1 MKILIGRISALIA
14 ALALLI
20 TGLNVVSAA
29 YALPAAI
36 TDDGFNA
43 SGWTVIDNGYTTGLE
58 PTAGNPDSTFT
69 FSKNE
74 MLEHSFGESGADFQD
89 STIKFDIYFNDST
102 DYLGLWWGKGNSGGD
117 GIANALYMGPAG
129 NTDSANGGLA
139 GRFGLT
145 KDLAGP
151 CMYYCGGSD
160 AGSTFAW
167 EDTRWYTVELKIGAT
182 STSYFV
188 DGQLIQTMDMALPS
202 SNTITF
208 GGDDRNG
215 WPFFNG
221 VYVDNI
227 SVKPQTQM
235 TAQLNFDSAG
245 GSTVDAQTFTVGK
258 PITTAP
264 TPTRP
269 GYNFTGWKISG
280 SESFVTFPY
289 LPVLSKGMD
298 ESVIS
303 AGLTDVGDYL
313 NVGDWD
319 ANIWYGPDRSD
330 NTLRDVVK
338 YSDGL
343 LYAAIRENLN
353 TLVGDPLLP
362 DGYYLVP
369 LDTETTLTATWVP
382 QSHQV
387 SYSLEGGSS
396 ALPPSFEVG
405 TDQTFS
411 VASTPTKRGYKFL
424 GWSDGSSVY
433 AAGATYPKTGAITS
447 DVELTATWTAINT
460 GGAKYQ
466 IPGFSAG
473 TSKLTKPMMYK
484 LNAIAKRLT
493 GTKQITCVGY
503 TAGPTVLE
511 IDKYI
516 ALNRANIVCNY
527 LAKKNSKLANFKVK
541 IVNTKI
547 VSAGQRK
554 TEITFGK

>member
-1 MKILIGRISALIA
+1 MTTFPSFRTIA
-14 ALALLI
+14 MALAVTSMSL
-20 TGLNVVSAA
+20 TGLTAA
-29 YALPAAI
+29 NASIANI
-36 TDDGFNA
+36 IDDGSN
-43 SGWTVIDNGYTTGLE
+43 STGWTIVDNGFSSGLDA
-58 PTAGNPDSTFT
+58 TAGNPDSTFT

-74 MLEHSFGESGADFQD
+74 MLEHSFGSTGSDFD
-89 STIKFDIYFNDST
+89 GVTIKFDIYFNDST
-102 DYLGLWWGKGNSGGD
+102 DYLGLWWGKGNSSGD

-129 NTDSANGGLA
+129 NPYSANGALA
-139 GRFGLT
+139 GRIGLT

-151 CMYYCGGSD
+151 CMYYCGGYD
-160 AGSTFAW
+160 AASTFAW

-182 STSYFV
+182 STSYYV

-215 WPFFNG
+215 WPFYNG

-245 GSTVDAQTFTVGK
+245 GSPVDTQTFTVGK

-264 TPTRP
+264 TNPTRP
-269 GYNFTGWKISG
+269 GYDFNGWKISG
-280 SESFVTFPY
+280 SESVVTFPY
-289 LPVLSKGMD
+289 LPVLSKTMV

-303 AGLTDVGDYL
+303 AGLTDVGDYV

-319 ANIWYGPDRSD
+319 ANIWYGPDRTD

-343 LYAAIRENLN
+343 LYAAIRENQN

-396 ALPPSFEVG
+396 ALPQSFEVN

-411 VASTPTKRGYKFL
+411 VASTPTKKGYKFL
-424 GWSDGSSVY
+424 GWSDGSKVY

-447 DVELTATWTAINT
+447 DVELTAAWTAINT
-460 GGAKYQ
+460 GGAKYE

-493 GTKQITCVGY
+493 GSKQITCVGY

-554 TEITFGK
+554 TVIALTK